1 MSVLV
6 GRLRASLG
14 VDRWRALPVSRRR
27 QILTPVLLVIGL
39 LFPFASGNAGN
50 VDAAA
55 NAFTYVLLALG
66 LNIVVGFAGL
76 LDLGYAAFFAIG
88 AYGYG
93 IAASGQLKPA
103 WSSLWAP
110 LEWAGQVTRLVVP
123 GQADTVQ
130 FHFAF
135 WPMLAIS
142 AIICAIFGLL
152 FGAPTLRLRGDYLA
166 IVTLGFGEIIPQA
179 VNNGDDVFGHNVT
192 NGPNGLTPIDQLGF
206 GTSIHNAV
214 SFLPANY
221 HNELSYLD
229 YYYWTGLALVLFTLF
244 CCIRLRDSRLG
255 RAWVAIRED
264 EIAAAAMGVPLMR
277 TKTWAYA
284 IGAFFGGLAG
294 CFYAIEKNSTFPGD
308 FSLNISIFVLCMVI
322 LGGMGNVW
330 GVMLGAVVLTY
341 LNYQG
346 LAAIGRQLNIDIST
360 YSYGFFGG
368 IIVIM
373 MLLRPEGLIP
383 SRRRRVEFRAAAEG
397 LDVGQS
403 VAEHE

>member
-1 MSVLV
+1 VKQDLSDAWYRLPFVVRRVAVPIAVLALFV
-6 GRLRASLG
+6 LYPKY
-14 VDRWRALPVSRRR
+14 VDQLPVQWFPQMGVMV
-27 QILTPVLLVIGL
+27 QICV
-39 LFPFASGNAGN
+39 FAMM
-50 VDAAA
+50 
-55 NAFTYVLLALG
+55 ALG
-66 LNIVVGFAGL
+66 LNVVVGYAGL
-76 LDLGYAAFFAIG
+76 LDLGYVAFYAAGAYIAGMFATQQFANTTFQWKIHFLPVAVPQTLPGVHISVWFLLALAAAFAAVVGIAIG
-88 AYGYG
+88 
-93 IAASGQLKPA
+93 L
-103 WSSLWAP
+103 
-110 LEWAGQVTRLVVP
+110 
-123 GQADTVQ
+123 
-130 FHFAF
+130 
-135 WPMLAIS
+135 
-142 AIICAIFGLL
+142 
-152 FGAPTLRLRGDYLA
+152 PTLRLRGDYLA

-192 NGPNGLTPIDQLGF
+192 NGPNGLTPIDQIGF

-221 HNELSYLD
+221 HSEINYLD

-308 FSLNISIFVLCMVI
+308 FSLNISIFVLSMVI

-346 LAAIGRQLNIDIST
+346 LAAVGRQLNIDIST
-360 YSYGFFGG
+360 YSYGIFGG

-397 LDVGQS
+397 VDVGRA

>member
-1 MSVLV
+1 MTHSLSEAWYRLPWVVRRVVVPLAVFALFVFYPKYVAQLPVQWAPQMSVMV
-6 GRLRASLG
+6 QMC
-14 VDRWRALPVSRRR
+14 V
-27 QILTPVLLVIGL
+27 
-39 LFPFASGNAGN
+39 FAMM
-50 VDAAA
+50 
-55 NAFTYVLLALG
+55 ALG
-66 LNIVVGFAGL
+66 LNVVVGYAGL
-76 LDLGYAAFFAIG
+76 LDLGYVAFYAAGAYIAGLFATQQFANTSFQWKVHFLPVDVPQTLPGIHISVWLLLVIAAAFAAVLGIAIG
-88 AYGYG
+88 
-93 IAASGQLKPA
+93 L
-103 WSSLWAP
+103 
-110 LEWAGQVTRLVVP
+110 
-123 GQADTVQ
+123 
-130 FHFAF
+130 
-135 WPMLAIS
+135 
-142 AIICAIFGLL
+142 
-152 FGAPTLRLRGDYLA
+152 PTLRLRGDYLA

-192 NGPNGLTPIDQLGF
+192 NGPNGLTPIDQIGF

-214 SFLPANY
+214 SILPANY
-221 HNELSYLD
+221 HTEINYLD
-229 YYYWTGLALVLFTLF
+229 YYYWTGLGLVLFTLF

-284 IGAFFGGLAG
+284 IGAFFGGMAG

-397 LDVGQS
+397 VDVGHA

>member
-1 MSVLV
+1 MTTTLSDAWYKLPWAVRRLIVPAIVVALFVFYPEYVTSLSAQWFPQMSVMV
-6 GRLRASLG
+6 QMC
-14 VDRWRALPVSRRR
+14 V
-27 QILTPVLLVIGL
+27 
-39 LFPFASGNAGN
+39 FAMM
-50 VDAAA
+50 
-55 NAFTYVLLALG
+55 ALG
-66 LNIVVGFAGL
+66 LNVVVGYAGL
-76 LDLGYAAFFAIG
+76 LDLGYVAFYAAGSYVAGMFATQQFANTTFQWKFHFLPVAVPQILPGIHISVWLLLAVGAAFAAVLGIAIG
-88 AYGYG
+88 
-93 IAASGQLKPA
+93 L
-103 WSSLWAP
+103 
-110 LEWAGQVTRLVVP
+110 
-123 GQADTVQ
+123 
-130 FHFAF
+130 
-135 WPMLAIS
+135 
-142 AIICAIFGLL
+142 
-152 FGAPTLRLRGDYLA
+152 PTLRLRGDYLA

-206 GTSIHNAV
+206 GTSVHNAV

-221 HNELSYLD
+221 HSEINFLN
-229 YYYWTGLALVLFTLF
+229 YYYWTGLALVAFTLF

-360 YSYGFFGG
+360 YSYGFFGL

-397 LDVGQS
+397 VDVGQA
-403 VAEHE
+403 VAQHE

>member
-1 MSVLV
+1 MMHSLSEAWYRLPWVVRRVVVPLAVFALFVLYPKY
-6 GRLRASLG
+6 
-14 VDRWRALPVSRRR
+14 VDQLPV
-27 QILTPVLLVIGL
+27 QWAPQMGVMVQMCV
-39 LFPFASGNAGN
+39 FAMM
-50 VDAAA
+50 
-55 NAFTYVLLALG
+55 ALG
-66 LNIVVGFAGL
+66 LNVVVGYAGL
-76 LDLGYAAFFAIG
+76 LDLGYVAFYAAGAYIAGLFATQQFANTTFQWKVHFLPVDVPQTLPGIHISVWLLLALAAAFAAVLGIAIG
-88 AYGYG
+88 
-93 IAASGQLKPA
+93 L
-103 WSSLWAP
+103 
-110 LEWAGQVTRLVVP
+110 
-123 GQADTVQ
+123 
-130 FHFAF
+130 
-135 WPMLAIS
+135 
-142 AIICAIFGLL
+142 
-152 FGAPTLRLRGDYLA
+152 PTLRLRGDYLA

-192 NGPNGLTPIDQLGF
+192 NGPNGLTPIDQIGF

-214 SFLPANY
+214 SILPANY
-221 HNELSYLD
+221 HTEINYLD

-284 IGAFFGGLAG
+284 IGAFFGGMAG
-294 CFYAIEKNSTFPGD
+294 CFYAVEKNSTFPGD
-308 FSLNISIFVLCMVI
+308 FTLNISIFVLCMVI

-346 LAAIGRQLNIDIST
+346 LAAVGRELNINISL
-360 YSYGFFGG
+360 YSYGIFGG
-368 IIVIM
+368 IIVLM

-397 LDVGQS
+397 VDVGYA

>member
-1 MSVLV
+1 MTHRLSEAWYQLPWVVRRVVVPLAVLALFV
-6 GRLRASLG
+6 LYPKYVAQ
-14 VDRWRALPVSRRR
+14 LPV
-27 QILTPVLLVIGL
+27 QWAPQMGVMVQMCV
-39 LFPFASGNAGN
+39 FAMM
-50 VDAAA
+50 
-55 NAFTYVLLALG
+55 ALG
-66 LNIVVGFAGL
+66 LNVVVGYAGL
-76 LDLGYAAFFAIG
+76 LDLGYVAFYAAGAYIAGLFATQQFANTTFQWKVHFLPVDVPQTLPGIHISVWLLLVIAAAFAALLGIAIG
-88 AYGYG
+88 
-93 IAASGQLKPA
+93 L
-103 WSSLWAP
+103 
-110 LEWAGQVTRLVVP
+110 
-123 GQADTVQ
+123 
-130 FHFAF
+130 
-135 WPMLAIS
+135 
-142 AIICAIFGLL
+142 
-152 FGAPTLRLRGDYLA
+152 PTLRLRGDYLA

-192 NGPNGLTPIDQLGF
+192 NGPNGLTPIDQIGF

-214 SFLPANY
+214 SILPANY
-221 HNELSYLD
+221 HTEINYLD

-294 CFYAIEKNSTFPGD
+294 CFYAVEKNSTFPGD
-308 FSLNISIFVLCMVI
+308 FTLNISIFVLCMVI

-346 LAAIGRQLNIDIST
+346 LASVGRELNINISL
-360 YSYGFFGG
+360 YSYGIFGG
-368 IIVIM
+368 IIVLM

-397 LDVGQS
+397 VDVGYA

>member
-1 MSVLV
+1 MTARLSDAWYQLPWIVRRVIVPVIVVVLFV
-6 GRLRASLG
+6 FYPKYVNQLSAQWFPQMG
-14 VDRWRALPVSRRR
+14 VMV
-27 QILTPVLLVIGL
+27 QMCV
-39 LFPFASGNAGN
+39 FAMM
-50 VDAAA
+50 
-55 NAFTYVLLALG
+55 ALG
-66 LNIVVGFAGL
+66 LNVVVGYAGL
-76 LDLGYAAFFAIG
+76 LDLGYVAFYAAGSYIAGMFATQQFANTTFQWKVHFLPVAVPQILPGVHISVWLLLAVGAGFAALLGILIG
-88 AYGYG
+88 
-93 IAASGQLKPA
+93 L
-103 WSSLWAP
+103 
-110 LEWAGQVTRLVVP
+110 
-123 GQADTVQ
+123 
-130 FHFAF
+130 
-135 WPMLAIS
+135 
-142 AIICAIFGLL
+142 
-152 FGAPTLRLRGDYLA
+152 PTLRLRGDYLA

-179 VNNGDDVFGHNVT
+179 VNNGDNVFGHNVT

-214 SFLPANY
+214 SILPANY
-221 HNELSYLD
+221 HTEINFLD
-229 YYYWTGLALVLFTLF
+229 YYYWTGLALVAFTLF

-330 GVMLGAVVLTY
+330 GVMLGAAALTY

-346 LAAIGRQLNIDIST
+346 LAAVGRQLNIDIST
-360 YSYGFFGG
+360 YSYGIFGG

-397 LDVGQS
+397 VDVGQA

>member
-1 MSVLV
+1 MRHDLSEAWY
-6 GRLRASLG
+6 R
-14 VDRWRALPVSRRR
+14 LPVVVRKV
-27 QILTPVLLVIGL
+27 IVPIAVLA
-39 LFPFASGNAGN
+39 LFVFYPKYVDQLSVQWFPQMGVMVQMCVFAMM
-50 VDAAA
+50 
-55 NAFTYVLLALG
+55 ALG
-66 LNIVVGFAGL
+66 LNVVVGYAGL
-76 LDLGYAAFFAIG
+76 LDLGYVAFYAAGAYIAGLFATQQFANTTFQWKVHFLPVAVPQILPGVHISVWLLLAIAAAFAALVGLAIG
-88 AYGYG
+88 
-93 IAASGQLKPA
+93 L
-103 WSSLWAP
+103 
-110 LEWAGQVTRLVVP
+110 
-123 GQADTVQ
+123 
-130 FHFAF
+130 
-135 WPMLAIS
+135 
-142 AIICAIFGLL
+142 
-152 FGAPTLRLRGDYLA
+152 PTLRLRGDYLA

-360 YSYGFFGG
+360 YSYGIFGG

-397 LDVGQS
+397 VDIGQS

>member
-1 MSVLV
+1 MSVMV
-6 GRLRASLG
+6 QMC
-14 VDRWRALPVSRRR
+14 V
-27 QILTPVLLVIGL
+27 
-39 LFPFASGNAGN
+39 FAMM
-50 VDAAA
+50 
-55 NAFTYVLLALG
+55 ALG
-66 LNIVVGFAGL
+66 LNVVVGYAGL
-76 LDLGYAAFFAIG
+76 LDLGYVAFYAAGSYVAGMFATQQFANTTFQWKFHFLPVAVPQILPGIHISVWLLLAVGAAFAAVLGIAIG
-88 AYGYG
+88 
-93 IAASGQLKPA
+93 L
-103 WSSLWAP
+103 
-110 LEWAGQVTRLVVP
+110 
-123 GQADTVQ
+123 
-130 FHFAF
+130 
-135 WPMLAIS
+135 
-142 AIICAIFGLL
+142 
-152 FGAPTLRLRGDYLA
+152 PTLRLRGDYLA

-206 GTSIHNAV
+206 GTSVHNAV

-221 HNELSYLD
+221 HSEINFLN
-229 YYYWTGLALVLFTLF
+229 YYYWTGLALVAFTLF

-346 LAAIGRQLNIDIST
+346 LAAVGRQLNLDIST
-360 YSYGFFGG
+360 YSYGIFGG

-397 LDVGQS
+397 VDVGQA

>member
-1 MSVLV
+1 MRQDLTDAWYRLPWVVRRVVVPIAVLALFAFYPKYV
-6 GRLRASLG
+6 DQLDAQWFPQMG
-14 VDRWRALPVSRRR
+14 VMV
-27 QILTPVLLVIGL
+27 QMCV
-39 LFPFASGNAGN
+39 FAMM
-50 VDAAA
+50 
-55 NAFTYVLLALG
+55 ALG
-66 LNIVVGFAGL
+66 LNVVVGYAGL
-76 LDLGYAAFFAIG
+76 LDLGYVAFYAAGAYIAGMFATQQFANTTFQWKVHFLPVAVPQTLPGVHISVWFLLVLAAAFAAVVGIAIG
-88 AYGYG
+88 
-93 IAASGQLKPA
+93 L
-103 WSSLWAP
+103 
-110 LEWAGQVTRLVVP
+110 
-123 GQADTVQ
+123 
-130 FHFAF
+130 
-135 WPMLAIS
+135 
-142 AIICAIFGLL
+142 
-152 FGAPTLRLRGDYLA
+152 PTLRLRGDYLA

-221 HNELSYLD
+221 HSEIKYLD

-294 CFYAIEKNSTFPGD
+294 CFYAVEKNSTFPGD

-346 LAAIGRQLNIDIST
+346 LAAIGKQLSINIST
-360 YSYGFFGG
+360 YSYGIFGLV
-368 IIVIM
+368 IVVM

-397 LDVGQS
+397 VDIGQA

>member
-1 MSVLV
+1 MRHDLSEAWYRLPVVVRKVAVPVAVLALFVLYPKYIDQLSAQWFPQMSVMV
-6 GRLRASLG
+6 QMC
-14 VDRWRALPVSRRR
+14 V
-27 QILTPVLLVIGL
+27 
-39 LFPFASGNAGN
+39 FAMM
-50 VDAAA
+50 
-55 NAFTYVLLALG
+55 ALG
-66 LNIVVGFAGL
+66 LNVVVGYAGL
-76 LDLGYAAFFAIG
+76 LDLGYVAFYAAGAYVAGLFATQQFANTTFQWKVHFLPVAVPQILPGIHVSVWFLLAIAAAFAALVGIAIG
-88 AYGYG
+88 
-93 IAASGQLKPA
+93 L
-103 WSSLWAP
+103 
-110 LEWAGQVTRLVVP
+110 
-123 GQADTVQ
+123 
-130 FHFAF
+130 
-135 WPMLAIS
+135 
-142 AIICAIFGLL
+142 
-152 FGAPTLRLRGDYLA
+152 PTLRLRGDYLA

-221 HNELSYLD
+221 HSEIKYLD

-264 EIAAAAMGVPLMR
+264 ETAAGAMGIPLMR

-346 LAAIGRQLNIDIST
+346 LAAVGRELNINISL
-360 YSYGFFGG
+360 YSYGIFGG
-368 IIVIM
+368 IIVLM

-397 LDVGQS
+397 VDVGYA

>member
-1 MSVLV
+1 MKRDISDAWYRLPFVVRRVVVPIAVLALFVFYPKYVDQLSVQWFPQM
-6 GRLRASLG
+6 G
-14 VDRWRALPVSRRR
+14 VMV
-27 QILTPVLLVIGL
+27 QMCV
-39 LFPFASGNAGN
+39 FAMM
-50 VDAAA
+50 
-55 NAFTYVLLALG
+55 ALG
-66 LNIVVGFAGL
+66 LNVVVGYAGL
-76 LDLGYAAFFAIG
+76 LDLGYVAFYAAGAYIAGMFATQQFANTTFQWKIHFLPVAVPQTLPGVHISVWFLLALAAAFAAVVGIAIG
-88 AYGYG
+88 
-93 IAASGQLKPA
+93 L
-103 WSSLWAP
+103 
-110 LEWAGQVTRLVVP
+110 
-123 GQADTVQ
+123 
-130 FHFAF
+130 
-135 WPMLAIS
+135 
-142 AIICAIFGLL
+142 
-152 FGAPTLRLRGDYLA
+152 PTLRLRGDYLA

-221 HNELSYLD
+221 HSEIKYLD

-294 CFYAIEKNSTFPGD
+294 CFYAVEKNSTFPGD

-346 LAAIGRQLNIDIST
+346 LAAIGKQLSINIST
-360 YSYGFFGG
+360 YSYGIFGLV
-368 IIVIM
+368 IVVM

-397 LDVGQS
+397 VDVGQA
-403 VAEHE
+403 VAQHE

>member
-1 MSVLV
+1 
-6 GRLRASLG
+6 
-14 VDRWRALPVSRRR
+14 
-27 QILTPVLLVIGL
+27 
-39 LFPFASGNAGN
+39 
-50 VDAAA
+50 
-55 NAFTYVLLALG
+55 
-66 LNIVVGFAGL
+66 
-76 LDLGYAAFFAIG
+76 
-88 AYGYG
+88 
-93 IAASGQLKPA
+93 
-103 WSSLWAP
+103 
-110 LEWAGQVTRLVVP
+110 
-123 GQADTVQ
+123 
-130 FHFAF
+130 
-135 WPMLAIS
+135 
-142 AIICAIFGLL
+142 
-152 FGAPTLRLRGDYLA
+152 LRGDYLA

-179 VNNGDDVFGHNVT
+179 VNNGDNVFGHNVT

-214 SFLPANY
+214 SILPANY
-221 HNELSYLD
+221 HTEINFLD
-229 YYYWTGLALVLFTLF
+229 YYYWTGLALVAFTLF

-360 YSYGFFGG
+360 YSYGFFGL

-397 LDVGQS
+397 VDVGQA
-403 VAEHE
+403 VAQHE

>member
-1 MSVLV
+1 MRQDISDAWYRLPSVVRRVVVPIAVLALFV
-6 GRLRASLG
+6 FYPKYVDQLSVQWFPQMG
-14 VDRWRALPVSRRR
+14 VMV
-27 QILTPVLLVIGL
+27 QMCV
-39 LFPFASGNAGN
+39 FAMM
-50 VDAAA
+50 
-55 NAFTYVLLALG
+55 ALG
-66 LNIVVGFAGL
+66 LNVVVGYAGL
-76 LDLGYAAFFAIG
+76 LDLGYVAFYAAGAYIAGMFATQQFANTTFQWKIHFLPVAVPQTLPGVHISVWFLLALAAAFAAVVGIAIG
-88 AYGYG
+88 
-93 IAASGQLKPA
+93 L
-103 WSSLWAP
+103 
-110 LEWAGQVTRLVVP
+110 
-123 GQADTVQ
+123 
-130 FHFAF
+130 
-135 WPMLAIS
+135 
-142 AIICAIFGLL
+142 
-152 FGAPTLRLRGDYLA
+152 PTLRLRGDYLA

-221 HNELSYLD
+221 HSEIKYLD

-346 LAAIGRQLNIDIST
+346 LAAIGKQLSINIST
-360 YSYGFFGG
+360 YSYGIFGLV
-368 IIVIM
+368 IVVM

-397 LDVGQS
+397 VDVGQA
-403 VAEHE
+403 VAQHE